1 VPIVAPWQPARTLK
15 DMRNSLASLFA
26 ATLIVA
32 VTAAAAPAAAQ
43 SPGLGYETQFG
54 CKQARMTFTD
64 GRTVEAATLNFTDG
78 STEQLSVSAEY
89 NQSALGSGRE
99 ENHDKNVASLTV
111 RTTAGETITATSPL
125 DCETPT
131 VFPRTVRHDGFD
143 ITFTACET
151 VTVSSTGGVT
161 RLDIFGSKPNVPAA
175 VADVTSDTPVASLT
189 ATLETPGSINAVYVS
204 GPSGG
209 TSLYSPLRDCEN
221 YVVSYRPSGED
232 RPNIRPTD
240 TCFSAELVFHRIRV
254 STATVTFTDGS
265 TVTETYDT
273 PVTRVFF
280 EAPANTRPARIDYT
294 GEIRFDSDWAP
305 HSGDVE
311 FYNVCEST
319 TGETIKVLDDVA
331 DTTGV
336 VRVLDNDVAT
346 PGAELRPGSLAVL
359 SADGATVTVA
369 DGTLIL
375 ADITEAGARVVYQ
388 VCDTFNA
395 CATAT
400 VTAEALVTTQ
410 APTGEVLDAAGD
422 GSVEVRT
429 VVLSSLLL
437 LLAGMFFLVLWR
449 RRKAVATATGDEDQ
463 NLA

>member
-1 VPIVAPWQPARTLK
+1 MRT
-15 DMRNSLASLFA
+15 SLAHLFA

-54 CKQARMTFTD
+54 CRQARMTFTD
-64 GRTVEAATLNFTDG
+64 GRTIEAATLTFTDG

-89 NQSALGSGRE
+89 NTSVFGVGRE
-99 ENHDKNVASLTV
+99 ENHAKNIASLTV
-111 RTTAGETITATSPL
+111 RTTTGETVSATSPL
-125 DCETPT
+125 ECATPT
-131 VFPRTVRHDGFD
+131 EFPHTVRLDGFEF
-143 ITFTACET
+143 TFTACET

-161 RLDIFGSKPNVPAA
+161 RLDISGSKPNIIAA
-175 VADVTSDTPVASLT
+175 VADVSSDTPVASLT
-189 ATLETPGSINAVYVS
+189 ATLEAPGSINTVYVA
-204 GPSGG
+204 GPDGG
-209 TSLYSPLRDCEN
+209 ASLYSPLGDCES
-221 YVVSYRPSGED
+221 YVVSYRSSGED
-232 RPNIRPTD
+232 RPNIRPAD

-254 STATVTFTDGS
+254 SNATVTFTDGS

-280 EAPANTRPARIDYT
+280 EAPANTRPVRIDYT
-294 GEIRFDSDWAP
+294 GEIRFDSDWAA

-331 DTTGV
+331 DATGV

-375 ADITEAGARVVYQ
+375 ADIADGGARVVYQ

-410 APTGEVLDAAGD
+410 APTGEVLDAGVD
-422 GSVEVRT
+422 GSVGVRT

-437 LLAGMFFLVLWR
+437 LLAGMFFLLLWR
-449 RRKAVATATGDEDQ
+449 RRKAVAGEAVDDDQ
-463 NLA
+463 DLI